1 MADVIFPASLALRA
15 LRSTSYKDT
24 AHAVAELI
32 DNSFDAGAT
41 QIGVALLVDGPN
53 AQPHE
58 IAVLDNGHGMGKE
71 TLRKS
76 VQYGFSG
83 CDSELDQPLGKFGVG
98 LVAASFSQCSDLT
111 VMSWQASEAANRHV
125 LSTRIRIPE
134 GEMSDADNVLP
145 EPSRQPLPDWT
156 RSAFVGMAS
165 PLADMQSGSLVVWR
179 NVQPSWRR
187 ARTLCGN
194 LADLCGR
201 IYRNFI
207 IGRRLIITV
216 NVFDISR
223 NEVKE
228 SRVVPAV
235 DPMFLQNWDADEL
248 RRFGFVGDNR
258 LFDPYTGVSGDSGRN
273 QAGDYEPELF
283 EVKDQSGHVIGC
295 YLLTAS
301 YRSSRV
307 LEAEVMRGYDDPGDT
322 PFGRLAKRLQGVSIL
337 RAQREID
344 LDPSWLR
351 LSQTVDRWVAVSLD
365 FDPDLDD
372 TFGISNDKQKAHR
385 LAEAASLSRKD
396 IKDRIKDL
404 EEESD
409 RDDRMLTCLHVAL
422 QIKTK
427 LNEMQGLIRKQRK
440 GTRSGPMDNGEP
452 TRDPSNAPIPELV
465 ASSATLS
472 EGGRTVPQDNAIPR
486 DHPEKTADAY
496 QASTS
501 DGRPARE
508 IRPTIVIESD
518 LQVDIVADPHE
529 VSSKMFRVTLSPAHM
544 VVHLIERHPLYGALS
559 RLLLTDADRDPD
571 DPEPTIQDALR
582 AVRGLLTSYARA
594 QVEAIHHSPDQAAEF
609 ERCSVK
615 WGEVAERLFRDPDE

>member
-41 QIGVALLVDGPN
+41 QIGVVLLVNGEN
-53 AQPHE
+53 APPHE
-58 IAVLDNGHGMGKE
+58 IAVLDNGHGMGAK

-83 CDSELDQPLGKFGVG
+83 GDSELDKPLGKFGVG

-111 VMSWQASEAANRHV
+111 VMSWQDGRAANDHT
-125 LSTRIRIPE
+125 LSTRIKIPE

-145 EPSRQPLPDWT
+145 EPSLRPLPDWAHL
-156 RSAFVGMAS
+156 AFRGMAS
-165 PLADMQSGSLVVWR
+165 PLVDIQSGSLVIWR

-187 ARTLCGN
+187 ARTLSSN
-194 LADLCGR
+194 FANLCGR

-207 IGRRLIITV
+207 VDHKLVITV
-216 NVFDISR
+216 NVFDISCNDVR
-223 NEVKE
+223 E
-228 SRVVPAV
+228 SHVVPAV
-235 DPMFLQNWDADEL
+235 DPMFLQNWGAPEL
-248 RRFGFVGDNR
+248 RQFNFVDDNTP
-258 LFDPYTGVSGDSGRN
+258 FDPYTGFSGDSGRN
-273 QAGDYEPELF
+273 KAGDYEPELI
-283 EVKDQSGHVIGC
+283 EVKDGRGGIIGC

-301 YRSSRV
+301 YRSERV
-307 LEAEVMRGYDDPGDT
+307 LDAELMKEYDDPGDT
-322 PFGRLAKRLQGVSIL
+322 PLGRLAKRLQGVSIL

-351 LSQTVDRWVAVSLD
+351 LSQTVDRWVSVSLD

-385 LAEAASLSRKD
+385 LTEAASLSRQD
-396 IKDRIKDL
+396 IKDRIKEL
-404 EEESD
+404 EGETD
-409 RDDRMLTCLHVAL
+409 RDDRMLTCLTVAL
-422 QIKTK
+422 QIKTR

-440 GTRSGPMDNGEP
+440 GIRSGQTNGEL
-452 TRDPSNAPIPELV
+452 TRDPSNTPTPELV
-465 ASSATLS
+465 ASSATLRR
-472 EGGRTVPQDNAIPR
+472 GRRTVPQDDTRAG

-496 QASTS
+496 QESTS

-508 IRPTIVIESD
+508 IRPAIVIESD
-518 LQVDIVADPHE
+518 LQVDVVADPHE

-544 VVHLIERHPLYGALS
+544 IVHLIERHPLYECLS

-571 DPEPTIQDALR
+571 EPEPTIQDAMR
-582 AVRGLLTSYARA
+582 AVRGLLISYARA
-594 QVEAIHHSPDQAAEF
+594 QVEAMHHNPEEAAEF